1 MNSDRSKNDLIMLG
15 AVAVLGILAIGMVVA
30 AVMDRDIPDALSS
43 LSVGVLGAVAGYV
56 TAGRS
61 KPVDADVHTANVG
74 LPPVVPVPLDDD
86 GPGLGLQIDPGI
98 EGDEGPE
105 YGHPLDDWFDD
116 EEEGKSRGR

>member
-61 KPVDADVHTANVG
+61 KPIE
-74 LPPVVPVPLDDD
+74 D
-86 GPGLGLQIDPGI
+86 GAHSESAGLGLGLGVDPGI
-98 EGDEGPE
+98 EGDEGAE
-105 YGHPLDDWFDD
+105 FGDESDDWFEEFMAEPED
-116 EEEGKSRGR
+116 EPEGKSRG

>member
-15 AVAVLGILAIGMVVA
+15 AVAVLGVLAIGMVVA
-30 AVMDRDIPDALSS
+30 AVMERDIPEALSS

-61 KPVDADVHTANVG
+61 KQVDADTPGAGTA
-74 LPPVVPVPLDDD
+74 LPPVVQLPLDDG

-98 EGDEGPE
+98 EGDKGPE

-116 EEEGKSRGR
+116 EDEKSRG